1 MIRFIGFDLD
11 GTLLTP
17 DKTVS
22 EYTRKVLAECAQR
35 NILLVPV
42 TGRPLHGIP
51 ECVRSIP
58 CLTHLICSNGAMTVD
73 LKSGR
78 ILRRKAMSL
87 ELVREVLKRIHPDT
101 IREIFI
107 GGYGYIDPVTAE
119 LWKKKNLILAQKQ
132 YLRESRRVVDS
143 FPAFLRRLEE
153 EIVSVSGSEK
163 KKAEDV
169 FETESRSKASECFQQ
184 ETYLGLRISRL
195 KEFHITNEE
204 FAESMYVSSKDETTQ
219 QAILGSV
226 ADLAGKCRMMESF
239 STAIE
244 FGALQADKGRALLDL
259 ADACGIKRSETAAFG
274 DGGND
279 IDFLKAAGT
288 AVAMGNAIQKVKDC
302 ADFVTEDNEHD
313 GVARGI
319 LRLL

>member
-17 DKTVS
+17 DKMVS
-22 EYTRKVLAECAQR
+22 GYTRSVLEQCAQKK
-35 NILLVPV
+35 ILLVPV
-42 TGRPLHGIP
+42 TGRPLRGIP

-58 CLTHLICSNGAMTVD
+58 YLTHLICSNGAMTVD

-78 ILRRKAMSL
+78 ILRRRAMSL
-87 ELVREVLKRIHPDT
+87 ELVRNILKRIPSDT

-119 LWKKKNLILAQKQ
+119 LWKKKDLIPAQKK

-143 FPAFLRRLEE
+143 FPEFLERLEKAIDSE
-153 EIVSVSGSEK
+153 ESLELQMKSL
-163 KKAEDV
+163 KA
-169 FETESRSKASECFQQ
+169 
-184 ETYLGLRISRL
+184 
-195 KEFHITNEE
+195 FHITKDQ
-204 FAESMYVSSKDETTQ
+204 FAESIYVSSKDEKTQ
-219 QAILGSV
+219 QTIL
-226 ADLAGKCRMMESF
+226 AAAKDLAKKCRMLESF

-244 FGALQADKGRALLDL
+244 FGALQADKGKAFLDL
-259 ADACGIKRSETAAFG
+259 ADACGIRRSETAAFG

-279 IDFLKAAGT
+279 VDLLRAAGT

-319 LRLL
+319 LKLLSQIR

>member
-22 EYTRKVLAECAQR
+22 DYTRKVLAECAQR

-73 LKSGR
+73 LKSGK

-87 ELVREVLKRIHPDT
+87 KLVRNVLKRIPPDT

-119 LWKKKNLILAQKQ
+119 LWKKKNLIPAQKK
-132 YLRESRRVVDS
+132 YLLESRRVVDS
-143 FPAFLRRLEE
+143 FPAFLGRFEK
-153 EIVSVSGSEK
+153 EIDS
-163 KKAEDV
+163 
-169 FETESRSKASECFQQ
+169 
-184 ETYLGLRISRL
+184 ISRL

-219 QAILGSV
+219 QAILDSV
-226 ADLAGKCRMMESF
+226 KDLAGKCRMMESF

-244 FGALQADKGRALLDL
+244 FGALQADKGRAFLNL

-288 AVAMGNAIQKVKDC
+288 AVAMGNAIPKVRDC